1 MAKKRKYKKSKKTAS
16 RLDIAVVTL
25 IVLSILLAVLIYTK
39 SGTIGIKLNEIL
51 GGIMGI
57 MQYVL
62 PIGGIAIAIKLAS
75 DGREETTSKIVQ
87 FAVVI
92 VSLAIVFSV
101 FQISSGELDSSKE
114 MSEVV
119 KDAYYY
125 GTQSQGGGAIGAVG
139 GVILAKLLGDVG
151 AIIFCL
157 GIAIILIVFTFG
169 INLSDMINM
178 FMDRLEEKREERFER
193 KQELAKER
201 KEVQEETPSQRR
213 KRQREERRVRA
224 ELAKLE
230 EKEKEPI
237 SDQIKINF
245 GGRIVDGE
253 DEKTGLKKYDHS
265 NDDLEPLT
273 KESKKAKLA
282 SQEMQPDVLES
293 NLFKVVEEQIED

>member
-1 MAKKRKYKKSKKTAS
+1 MAKKKRRYKKTKKTAS
-16 RLDIAVVTL
+16 RLDVAVVTL

-39 SGTIGIKLNEIL
+39 SGTIGIKLNEVL

-87 FAVVI
+87 FAVLI
-92 VSLAIVFSV
+92 VSLSIVFSV

-157 GIAIILIVFTFG
+157 GIAVILIVFTFG

-178 FMDRLEEKREERFER
+178 YMDRIEEKREERFER
-193 KQELAKER
+193 RER
-201 KEVQEETPSQRR
+201 QLSDPPAQPEEIRR
-213 KRQREERRVRA
+213 RSILWA
-224 ELAKLE
+224 
-230 EKEKEPI
+230 
-237 SDQIKINF
+237 F
-245 GGRIVDGE
+245 G
-253 DEKTGLKKYDHS
+253 K
-265 NDDLEPLT
+265 N
-273 KESKKAKLA
+273 
-282 SQEMQPDVLES
+282 
-293 NLFKVVEEQIED
+293 

>member
-224 ELAKLE
+224 ELAK
-230 EKEKEPI
+230 
-237 SDQIKINF
+237 
-245 GGRIVDGE
+245 
-253 DEKTGLKKYDHS
+253 
-265 NDDLEPLT
+265 
-273 KESKKAKLA
+273 
-282 SQEMQPDVLES
+282 
-293 NLFKVVEEQIED
+293 